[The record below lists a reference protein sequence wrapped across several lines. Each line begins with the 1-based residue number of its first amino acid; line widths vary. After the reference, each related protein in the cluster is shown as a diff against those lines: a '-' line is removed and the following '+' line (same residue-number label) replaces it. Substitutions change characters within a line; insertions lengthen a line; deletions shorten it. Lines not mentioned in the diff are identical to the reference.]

1 MAPFDPE
8 TFERLAGDHLH
19 AWQGLLSSTAAVA
32 ALPLRTVSQLVGWPV
47 ETSATLE
54 ERLAGAEAAVSA
66 LTAALTAEREA
77 RRADMRAWQERLE
90 AQHALVAEL
99 RQAYARLEQAGAT
112 HVEQARQDL
121 RLALYQVLE
130 PLLTQ
135 LPLVRH
141 ATAEGREV
149 AAADVLALLGPLD
162 RAVAELGLVA
172 IGQVGEEVPF
182 DPQVHQVARGRMP
195 EPGEPAAIRH
205 VGYRL
210 GEQILRRARVSRLP
224 DSPAG

>member
-1 MAPFDPE
+1 MAPFDPK

-32 ALPLRTVSQLVGWPV
+32 TLPLRTVSQLVGWPV
-47 ETSATLE
+47 ETPPTIE
-54 ERLAGAEAAVSA
+54 ERLAEAEATIAA
-66 LTAALTAEREA
+66 LSAALTAERETRVA
-77 RRADMRAWQERLE
+77 EIRAWQERLE
-90 AQHALVAEL
+90 SQHALVAEL
-99 RQAYARLEQAGAT
+99 RQAYVLLEQAGAT
-112 HVEQARQDL
+112 HVEQARQDM

-172 IGQVGEEVPF
+172 IGQVGDSVAF
-182 DPQVHQVARGRMP
+182 DPQVHQVARGAMP
-195 EPGEPAAIRH
+195 DPGEPTTVRH

-210 GEQILRRARVSRLP
+210 GEQILRRARVSRLT
-224 DSPAG
+224 D

>member
-1 MAPFDPE
+1 MAPFDPQ
-8 TFERLAGDHLH
+8 TFERLAGDHLQ
-19 AWQGLLSSTAAVA
+19 AWQGLLNSTATVA
-32 ALPLRTVSQLVGWPV
+32 TLPLRTVSQLVGWPV
-47 ETSATLE
+47 VETPASPE
-54 ERLAGAEAAVSA
+54 DRLAEAEAMVNALSQA
-66 LTAALTAEREA
+66 LTTEREA
-77 RRADMRAWQERLE
+77 RRADRHAWRDRLE
-90 AQHALVAEL
+90 TEQALVAEL
-99 RQAYARLEQAGAT
+99 RQAYAILEQAGAA
-112 HVEQARQDL
+112 HIEQARQDL

-172 IGQVGEEVPF
+172 IGQVGETVAF
-182 DPQVHQVARGRMP
+182 DPQWHQVARGAAP
-195 EPGEPAAIRH
+195 EAGEPVAVRH

-210 GEQILRRARVSRLP
+210 GDQILRRARVSRQ
-224 DSPAG
+224 AE